1 MTPRRRRWF
10 VARDLQ
16 SLGDFRLLGGVYGRN
31 GNTHTPPERC
41 PMGYQRRAD
50 PPLAHYR
57 PLSRGEG
64 PPCLQ
69 GCRHHVY
76 APLRKSCSLGRRT
89 SSYLRRRRWRTFKVT
104 PSGMP
109 WTYVLETPRNK
120 VDIVLRCVRRAPA
133 LDGRACRAP
142 RSPRCHRASA
152 RPCRVNCLCASA
164 VDAGG
169 SDDLGRFVCHVS
181 NRRGNPTLTFLE
193 GGGPCIHTCRAES
206 MHR

>member
-1 MTPRRRRWF
+1 MTPRRKRWF

-16 SLGDFRLLGGVYGRN
+16 SLGDFRLLGGVYRKN
-31 GNTHTPPERC
+31 GNTYTPPVRC
-41 PMGYQRRAD
+41 HAGYQRRAD

-76 APLRKSCSLGRRT
+76 APLRKSFSLGRRT

-109 WTYVLETPRNK
+109 WTYVAETPRNK
-120 VDIVLRCVRRAPA
+120 VDTVLRCVRRAPA

-152 RPCRVNCLCASA
+152 RPCRDDCLGAPA
-164 VDAGG
+164 VDVPLTPGG
-169 SDDLGRFVCHVS
+169 ATTWVGLCVM
-181 NRRGNPTLTFLE
+181 
-193 GGGPCIHTCRAES
+193 CRTDVGTQP
-206 MHR
+206 